1 MAQPQSALAVSKARP
16 GAVRR
21 DGAKRWAQVLESIP
35 LFAAV
40 PKRQLRKI
48 AALTRE
54 ARYRR
59 GTAIVRAGDRGDDFY
74 VILDGSAS
82 VVRPRGLPSISLGP
96 GSHFGEMAL
105 IDGEVRSAT
114 VMAETDV
121 QCLRLSRA
129 PFLRLVRS
137 EPEVAVVLL
146 RHLAAR
152 VRELQSRAQLTA

>member
-1 MAQPQSALAVSKARP
+1 MAQPQTALAVTKARP
-16 GAVRR
+16 GRVRG
-21 DGAKRWAQVLESIP
+21 DAGKRWASVLESIP

-40 PKRQLRKI
+40 PKRQLRRI

-59 GTAIVRAGDRGDDFY
+59 GTVIVRAGERGDDFF
-74 VILDGSAS
+74 VILDGAAS
-82 VVRPRGLPSISLGP
+82 VVRPRGLPSIPLGP

-105 IDGEVRSAT
+105 IDGEARSAT
-114 VMAETDV
+114 VVAETDV
-121 QCLRLSRA
+121 HCLRLSRG

-137 EPEVAVVLL
+137 EPAVAVVLL

-152 VRELQSRAQLTA
+152 VRELQSHAQLTA

>member
-1 MAQPQSALAVSKARP
+1 MAQPQTALAVSKARP
-16 GAVRR
+16 GAVRG
-21 DGAKRWAQVLESIP
+21 DAGKRWAPVLESIP
-35 LFAAV
+35 LFAGV

-48 AALTRE
+48 AALARE
-54 ARYRR
+54 SRYRR
-59 GTAIVRAGDRGDDFY
+59 GTAIVRVGESGNDFY

-82 VVRPRGLPSISLGP
+82 VVRPGGLASISLGP
-96 GSHFGEMAL
+96 GSYFGEMAL

-121 QCLRLSRA
+121 HCLRVSRA

-137 EPEVAVVLL
+137 EPEVAVILL

-152 VRELQSRAQLTA
+152 VRELQAQAQLTS

>member
-1 MAQPQSALAVSKARP
+1 MASPQSALAVTTARS
-16 GAVRR
+16 GAAGG
-21 DGAKRWAQVLESIP
+21 DAGKRWAPVLESIP

-54 ARYRR
+54 GRYRR

-74 VILDGSAS
+74 VILDGAAS
-82 VVRPRGLPSISLGP
+82 VVRPSGLPSITLAP
-96 GSHFGEMAL
+96 GSYFGEMAL

-121 QCLRLSRA
+121 HCLRLSRA

-152 VRELQSRAQLTA
+152 VRELQAQAQLMA

>member
-1 MAQPQSALAVSKARP
+1 MAQPQTALAVSKARP
-16 GAVRR
+16 GAVRG
-21 DGAKRWAQVLESIP
+21 DGGKRWAAVLEGIP
-35 LFAAV
+35 LFAGV

-59 GTAIVRAGDRGDDFY
+59 GTAIVREGDRGDDFY
-74 VILDGSAS
+74 VVLDGSAS
-82 VVRPRGLPSISLGP
+82 VVRPGGLVSISLGP
-96 GSHFGEMAL
+96 GSYFGEMAL

-121 QCLRLSRA
+121 HCLRLSRA

-146 RHLAAR
+146 RQLAVR
-152 VRELQSRAQLTA
+152 VRDLQSRIQLTA